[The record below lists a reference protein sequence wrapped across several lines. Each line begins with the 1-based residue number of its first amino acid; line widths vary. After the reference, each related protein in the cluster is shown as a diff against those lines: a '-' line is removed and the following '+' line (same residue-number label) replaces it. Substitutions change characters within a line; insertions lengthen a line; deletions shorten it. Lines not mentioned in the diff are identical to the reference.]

1 MPSPDSLRRLADLT
15 RKVRDDLRK
24 GGMGV
29 TFRYLFR
36 STAILSR
43 VVEILADHVATEAE
57 QKAAAEKAEREA
69 SSDEPPAK
77 SPDDTDHEI
86 RKLERRAER
95 MKG

>member
-1 MPSPDSLRRLADLT
+1 MPSPDSLRRLANLT

-36 STAILSR
+36 SQAILSR

-57 QKAAAEKAEREA
+57 RRAAEEEEADKAASKQKSETSEA
-69 SSDEPPAK
+69 DE
-77 SPDDTDHEI
+77 EI
-86 RKLERRAER
+86 RRLERSAEQL
-95 MKG
+95 KS